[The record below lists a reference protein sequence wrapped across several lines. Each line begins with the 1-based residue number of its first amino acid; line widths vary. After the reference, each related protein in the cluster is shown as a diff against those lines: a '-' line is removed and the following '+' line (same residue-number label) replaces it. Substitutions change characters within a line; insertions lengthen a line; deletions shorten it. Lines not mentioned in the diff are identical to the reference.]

1 MSDVPNA
8 LDSIRRLMRR
18 RSSDSEQCELCSAPV
33 PIEHAHLVEITSR
46 KILCAC
52 QACAILFSGR
62 DDAKYRRIPD
72 RIEMLSDFVM
82 TDAQWESLNVPIS
95 LAFFF
100 YDSNAGRVVAFYPS
114 PAGATESL
122 LPLDAWQQLIGA
134 NPVLAELQP
143 DVEAMLA
150 KRIGGQN
157 EYFRVPI
164 DQCYKLVG
172 LIRMHWRG
180 LSGGTEVW
188 REIGKFYDQL
198 KTGSVTRTAVHA

>member
-1 MSDVPNA
+1 MSELPNA

-33 PIEHAHLVEITSR
+33 PSEHAHLVEIASR

-72 RIEMLSDFVM
+72 RIEMLNDFVM

-114 PAGATESL
+114 PASATESL
-122 LPLDAWQQLIGA
+122 LPLDAWQ
-134 NPVLAELQP
+134 
-143 DVEAMLA
+143 
-150 KRIGGQN
+150 
-157 EYFRVPI
+157 
-164 DQCYKLVG
+164 
-172 LIRMHWRG
+172 
-180 LSGGTEVW
+180 
-188 REIGKFYDQL
+188 
-198 KTGSVTRTAVHA
+198 